1 MSIPF
6 AEQLRPIALAFPGAF
21 EDYPFGTGETVYKAA
36 NGKMFAMS
44 PADPEAPFHV
54 VVKLTPDEAEAAL
67 TLPFVTPAPYLARY
81 SWVSSLVSSPVEFDI
96 TMEWVARSHELV
108 TAKGSKRKRA

>member
-1 MSIPF
+1 M
-6 AEQLRPIALAFPGAF
+6 
-21 EDYPFGTGETVYKAA
+21 
-36 NGKMFAMS
+36 
-44 PADPEAPFHV
+44 PAVGRELPLSAVDPEAPFHV
-54 VVKLTPDEAEAAL
+54 VVKLTPEEAEAAL